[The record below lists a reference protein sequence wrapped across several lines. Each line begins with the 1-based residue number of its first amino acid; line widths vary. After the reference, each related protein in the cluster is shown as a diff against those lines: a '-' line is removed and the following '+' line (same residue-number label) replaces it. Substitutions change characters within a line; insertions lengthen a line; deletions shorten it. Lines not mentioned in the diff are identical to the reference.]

1 MDTKVKI
8 GVVIE
13 DNAGEKIL
21 LIKEKIEKKD
31 RPLWNVVKGSYGD
44 NGDESVFETAKRECS
59 EEVSVKVGLISAL
72 GVYIS
77 KENDRMRIQF
87 NFIAKIIEGEPKI
100 APMDEQKSRD
110 EDIQELKWFGK
121 EELFKMSPEEFISN
135 RSYQVARDWLSASRY
150 PLDAYKHVEI

>member
-21 LIKEKIEKKD
+21 LIKEEIEKKD

-44 NGDESVFETAKRECS
+44 NGDESVFEAAKRECM
-59 EEVSVKVGLISAL
+59 EEVSVKVELADAL

-77 KENDRMRIQF
+77 KEGDRMRIQF
-87 NFIAKIIEGEPKI
+87 NFIAKIIEGEPKV

-110 EDIQELKWFGK
+110 EFIQEIKWFDKK
-121 EELFKMSPEEFISN
+121 ELSKMGPEEFISN
-135 RSYQVARDWLSASRY
+135 RSHQVIQDWLSSPRY
-150 PLDAYKHVEI
+150 PLDTFKHVEI

>member
-31 RPLWNVVKGSYGD
+31 KPLWNVVKGSYGD
-44 NGDESVFETAKRECS
+44 NGDESVFEAAKRECG
-59 EEVSVKVGLISAL
+59 EEVSVKVELTDAL
-72 GVYIS
+72 DVYIS
-77 KENDRMRIQF
+77 KEGDRMRIQF
-87 NFIAKIIEGEPKI
+87 NFIAKIIGGEPKL

-110 EDIQELKWFGK
+110 EFIQEIEWFSK
-121 EELFKMSPEEFISN
+121 EDLSKMSPEEFISN
-135 RSYQVARDWLSASRY
+135 RSYRVVQDWLSGTRY
-150 PLDAYKHVEI
+150 LLDIYKNVEI

>member
-8 GVVIE
+8 GVVVE

-44 NGDESVFETAKRECS
+44 NGDESIFETAKRECS
-59 EEVSVKVGLISAL
+59 EEVSVKVELTDAL

-77 KENDRMRIQF
+77 KEGDRMRIQF
-87 NFIAKIIEGEPKI
+87 NFIAKIVGGEPKL

-110 EDIQELKWFGK
+110 EFIQEIEWFSK
-121 EELFKMSPEEFISN
+121 EDLSKMSPEEFISN
-135 RSYQVARDWLSASRY
+135 RSYQVTRDWLAGLRY
-150 PLDAYKHVEI
+150 PLDTYKHVVI